1 MTQPPTTEA
10 LSPDQ
15 TSALLHE
22 LEGASLEQI
31 AQTFE
36 GQGPPATTGEHVS
49 TTAPTEQPPAP
60 AEPAAPGAAAAP
72 AAPPDPM
79 EALEAELSEMPPFQ
93 QASRRFTLM
102 VAAIFTGLFEGSAAM
117 LPSSAQTPAALSTVR
132 DRTLDLVALSVL
144 HALSSTL
151 QSEGFTIDRLSSL
164 LFEASTTPAEVLEE
178 RYLPFFEALKKLQ
191 ASAPAAAPVEPQTPS
206 PAQP

>member
-60 AEPAAPGAAAAP
+60 AEPAAPAAP
-72 AAPPDPM
+72 AAPLDPM

-191 ASAPAAAPVEPQTPS
+191 ASAPAAAPVEPQTQS
-206 PAQP
+206 AAQP